1 MPAGRTVRGAF
12 FVCAIVALGCRK
24 RVEPAA
30 APVTATE
37 SAPPPAPA
45 VDAAALGPDYDPV
58 ALVDKG
64 AEPVKVYLAEPRR
77 AAWASAVEEVIG
89 AQLGADVRKVVGSG
103 GVSMGCRTLSCLIL
117 VDAPADKMELAV
129 SMVQLVA
136 LGPITS
142 NLGISPDGKG
152 QVLFLTEPR
161 MADPATFTAWYTH
174 TRKALLDAV
183 RDGSK
188 PNPLPSVPA
197 SEMPR

>member
-1 MPAGRTVRGAF
+1 M
-12 FVCAIVALGCRK
+12 VALGCRR
-24 RVEPAA
+24 RVEPVA
-30 APVTATE
+30 ATE
-37 SAPPPAPA
+37 SAPPPAAPP
-45 VDAAALGPDYDPV
+45 VPDAAALGPDYDPV

-77 AAWASAVEEVIG
+77 AAWAGAVEEVVG
-89 AQLGADVRKVVGSG
+89 TQLGADVRKVVGSG

-117 VDAPADKMELAV
+117 VEAPADKMELAV

-136 LGPITS
+136 LGPITA
-142 NLGISPDGKG
+142 NLGTSPDGKG

-161 MADPATFTAWYTH
+161 MADPATFTTWYKR
-174 TRKALLDAV
+174 TRKTVLDAV

-188 PNPLPSVPA
+188 PNPLPAVPA